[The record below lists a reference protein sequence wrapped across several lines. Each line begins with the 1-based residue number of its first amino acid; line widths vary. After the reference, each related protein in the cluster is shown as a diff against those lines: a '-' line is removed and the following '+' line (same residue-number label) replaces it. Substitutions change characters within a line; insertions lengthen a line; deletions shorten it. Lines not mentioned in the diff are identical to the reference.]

1 MKSTKRLIILNLGNC
16 YPSDICGKDLFST
29 DAPKQIL
36 EEASVF
42 TASVIEGS
50 CAEDI
55 FVDYVQAKGYYIE
68 SISILEDIEM
78 YTAENKKF

>member
-1 MKSTKRLIILNLGNC
+1 MKKRLIILNLGNC
-16 YPSDICGKDLFST
+16 YPTNICGKDLFST

-42 TASVIEGS
+42 TASAVEGS

-55 FVDYVQAKGYYIE
+55 FVDYIQTKGYYIE
-68 SISILEDIEM
+68 SISILEDVEM
-78 YTAENKKF
+78 YLVENPYF